1 MKVNFY
7 LDKPYN
13 PDISPE
19 KVKQELAKVG
29 GKKKNLAQKFWNPSP
44 TALYLFFSPDKSCR
58 IKYRTNYKILPK
70 SWDFEKERLKP
81 SASGALEFNVE
92 LNNLANCCTREAMRK
107 KETNQFLSKEDYK
120 QIVQDCIDRDNAVN
134 SEISISHLKTQFLS
148 YKSNFVKEGTL
159 KEYRTVFKGLEDFE
173 KHKGTKLILREMDGK
188 FLDQFEVFLSR
199 KKNTNDGDKEGLLND
214 TIHKYISTLKVFLK
228 WCNDNDYL
236 VHPDVFKTQ
245 KTNFKKKAYNEI
257 IALSESEIQ
266 KLMNHDLSDRPSLER
281 VRDLFCLLCYTGQRF
296 EDLINFDP
304 KDIKNNAWD
313 FISVKVKK
321 RVIVP
326 FEGYIAPAK
335 DILERIGYSVPKI
348 SNQKFNEYIKTV
360 GKLAG
365 MDEIIKITRYSGKQK
380 LVIEKR
386 KYDFLSS
393 HVGRRSM
400 VTNLLSRNVP
410 ITLVQKLTA
419 HSDIRTL
426 MKYES
431 ANTDSLIDALNKF
444 KNYEQ

>member
-92 LNNLANCCTREAMRK
+92 LNNLANGCTREAMRK

-444 KNYEQ
+444 

>member
-236 VHPDVFKTQ
+236 VHPDVVKTQ

-304 KDIKNNAWD
+304 KDIKNNACD

-444 KNYEQ
+444 

>member
-214 TIHKYISTLKVFLK
+214 TSHKYISTLKVVLK

-236 VHPDVFKTQ
+236 VHPDGFKTQ

-444 KNYEQ
+444 

>member
-214 TIHKYISTLKVFLK
+214 TIHKYIATLKVFLK

-444 KNYEQ
+444 

>member
-188 FLDQFEVFLSR
+188 FLDQFGVFLSR
-199 KKNTNDGDKEGLLND
+199 KKNTNDGDKEGLLKD

-444 KNYEQ
+444 

>member
-134 SEISISHLKTQFLS
+134 SEISISHLKTQFLF

-444 KNYEQ
+444 

>member
-188 FLDQFEVFLSR
+188 FQRLFEVFLSR

-444 KNYEQ
+444 

>member
-107 KETNQFLSKEDYK
+107 KETNQFLSKDDYK

-444 KNYEQ
+444 

>member
-148 YKSNFVKEGTL
+148 YKSNFVKESTL

-444 KNYEQ
+444 

>member
-1 MKVNFY
+1 MKVNLY

-444 KNYEQ
+444 

>member
-400 VTNLLSRNVP
+400 VTNLLRRNAP

-444 KNYEQ
+444 

>member
-236 VHPDVFKTQ
+236 VHPDALKTQ

-444 KNYEQ
+444 

>member
-148 YKSNFVKEGTL
+148 YKSNFVKDGTL

-444 KNYEQ
+444 

>member
-29 GKKKNLAQKFWNPSP
+29 GKKKNLAQKFWNQSP

-444 KNYEQ
+444 

>member
-1 MKVNFY
+1 MNFY

-426 MKYES
+426 MCRY
-431 ANTDSLIDALNKF
+431 
-444 KNYEQ
+444 

>member
-29 GKKKNLAQKFWNPSP
+29 GKKKNFAQKFWNPSP

-444 KNYEQ
+444 

>member
-1 MKVNFY
+1 MNFY

-236 VHPDVFKTQ
+236 VYPDVFKTQ

-444 KNYEQ
+444 

>member
-313 FISVKVKK
+313 FISVKKKK

-444 KNYEQ
+444 

>member
-365 MDEIIKITRYSGKQK
+365 MDEIIKITRYSSKQK

-444 KNYEQ
+444 

>member
-13 PDISPE
+13 PSVSPE
-19 KVKQELAKVG
+19 KIKQELAKVG
-29 GKKKNLAQKFWNPSP
+29 GKKKNLAPKFWNPSP

-81 SASGALEFNVE
+81 SAGGALEFNVE
-92 LNNLANCCTREAMRK
+92 LNNLANLCIREAMAK
-107 KETNQFLSKEDYK
+107 KDKNQFLSKEDYK
-120 QIVQDCIDRDNAVN
+120 QIIQGCIDRDNAVSN
-134 SEISISHLKTQFLS
+134 EISISHLKTQFLS

-173 KHKGTKLILREMDGK
+173 KKKDVNLVLRELDGK

-266 KLMNHDLSDRPSLER
+266 KLMNHDLSDRPSLEK

-304 KDIKNNAWD
+304 NDIKNNAWN

-326 FEGYIAPAK
+326 FEGYISPAK
-335 DILERIGYSVPKI
+335 DILERIGYRIPKI
-348 SNQKFNEYIKTV
+348 SNQKFNQYIKTV

-365 MDEIIKITRYSGKQK
+365 LDERIKITRYSGKEK
-380 LVIEKR
+380 IVIEKR

-400 VTNLLSRNVP
+400 VTNLLNRNVP

-431 ANTDSLIDALNKF
+431 ASTDSLIDALNKF
-444 KNYEQ
+444 

>member
-304 KDIKNNAWD
+304 KDIKNNAWN

-444 KNYEQ
+444 

>member
-13 PDISPE
+13 PDISLE

-444 KNYEQ
+444 

>member
-1 MKVNFY
+1 MNFY

-348 SNQKFNEYIKTV
+348 SNQKFNENIKTV

-444 KNYEQ
+444 

>member
-444 KNYEQ
+444 

>member
-431 ANTDSLIDALNKF
+431 ANTASLIDALNKF
-444 KNYEQ
+444 

>member
-13 PDISPE
+13 PEIVPE
-19 KVKQELAKVG
+19 KVKRELSKVG
-29 GKKKNLAQKFWNPSP
+29 GKKKNLPEKFWNPSP

-58 IKYRTNYKILPK
+58 IKYRTNYKIFPK

-81 SASGALEFNVE
+81 SASGALELNVE
-92 LNNLANCCTREAMRK
+92 LNNLANLCIRDAMTK
-107 KETNQFLSKEDYK
+107 KDKNQFLSKEDYK
-120 QIVQDCIDRDNAVN
+120 QVIQGCIDRDNAV
-134 SEISISHLKTQFLS
+134 SREISISHLKTQFLS

-173 KHKGTKLILREMDGK
+173 KQKGSNLVLREMDSK

-199 KKNTNDGDKEGLLND
+199 KKNTNDDDKTGLLND

-228 WCNDNDYL
+228 WCNDNDHL

-245 KTNFKKKAYNEI
+245 KTNFKKKAYNEV
-257 IALSESEIQ
+257 IALSEAEIE
-266 KLMNHDLSDRPSLER
+266 KLMNHDLSAKPSLER

-296 EDLINFDP
+296 EDLINFDR

-313 FISVKVKK
+313 FISIKVKK

-326 FEGYIAPAK
+326 FEGYISPAR
-335 DILERIGYSVPKI
+335 DILERIGYNVPKI

-365 MDEIIKITRYSGKQK
+365 LDETIKITRYSGKQK
-380 LVIEKR
+380 LVIEK
-386 KYDFLSS
+386 KKHDFLSS

-400 VTNLLSRNVP
+400 VTNLLSRNIP

-431 ANTDSLIDALNKF
+431 ASTDSLIDALNRF
-444 KNYEQ
+444 

>member
-348 SNQKFNEYIKTV
+348 SNQEFNEYIKTV

-444 KNYEQ
+444 

>member
-19 KVKQELAKVG
+19 KVKQELTKVG

-444 KNYEQ
+444 

>member
-393 HVGRRSM
+393 HVGRTSM

-444 KNYEQ
+444 

>member
-1 MKVNFY
+1 MKVNYY

-444 KNYEQ
+444 

>member
-134 SEISISHLKTQFLS
+134 SEISIPHLKTQFLS

-444 KNYEQ
+444 

>member
-296 EDLINFDP
+296 EDLINFGP

-444 KNYEQ
+444 

>member
-173 KHKGTKLILREMDGK
+173 KHKGTKFILREMDGK

-444 KNYEQ
+444 

>member
-29 GKKKNLAQKFWNPSP
+29 GKNKNLAQKFWNPSP

-107 KETNQFLSKEDYK
+107 KDTNQFLSKEDYK

-444 KNYEQ
+444 

>member
-245 KTNFKKKAYNEI
+245 KTTFKKKAYNEI

-444 KNYEQ
+444 